1 MTDIRTQRWAPSGT
15 RGEGKLYDGDRLVA
29 TYTRNKDGTFAVT
42 PGETNAQVKPSKAQS
57 TSRVQP
63 AA

>member
-1 MTDIRTQRWAPSGT
+1 MTDIRTQRWVPVGT
-15 RGEGKLYDGDRLVA
+15 NGDGKLYDGSRHLA

-42 PGETNAQVKPSKAQS
+42 PGETDAQVKPSKAQS